1 MAFVTNLYFFMIKN
15 MVNFS
20 RGACEHQLTNY
31 RKRELGMKTVKK
43 TVA

>member
-15 MVNFS
+15 MIKKPRS
-20 RGACEHQLTNY
+20 AREHQLTNY